1 MQELFAGFD
10 IQKNFSLFY
19 SSLKSKREQAV
30 RPKGQ
35 GVCNRSCDR
44 YFSLAFT
51 QANLTLYFITAHKLI
66 FNNRQWCIFVSFPLF
81 NYQVC
86 AYLKFEQKF
95 AVLRLLDTTLLL
107 QEPFLVLITLQF
119 FNVFDGGLEDGAF
132 VLADVSY
139 DIIIPRGDQIKVT
152 QSSFGSQI
160 NVQPNAMEP
169 QTYHSFSLISCY
181 LSMLKV
187 NEISREKLQI

>member
-30 RPKGQ
+30 RPEGGLQQKL
-35 GVCNRSCDR
+35 RSVFFVGL
-44 YFSLAFT
+44 YL
-51 QANLTLYFITAHKLI
+51 ANLTLLYNCTQTNFQQQIVVH
-66 FNNRQWCIFVSFPLF
+66 FRQFSIIQLPG
-81 NYQVC
+81 C

-132 VLADVSY
+132 ILADVSY
-139 DIIIPRGDQIKVT
+139 DIIIPRGDQIKV
-152 QSSFGSQI
+152 SQ
-160 NVQPNAMEP
+160 VLEVKLTCSPNAMEP
-169 QTYHSFSLISCY
+169 QTHHSNFL
-181 LSMLKV
+181 
-187 NEISREKLQI
+187 